1 MKRKLLSI
9 FLSMAIVVSASGCA
23 SPTVDMSAL
32 SFDEE
37 KYDDDLNSC
46 RGGSAATAFLGG
58 LKGAAAGSLFGASEG
73 ATSGALAGNSGEGAI
88 IGAIVGSVLGV
99 FIGAYKPFQEKEES
113 VRTCLQ
119 GKGYRVS

>member
-1 MKRKLLSI
+1 MLS
-9 FLSMAIVVSASGCA
+9 ACA
-23 SPTVDMSAL
+23 SVTVDTTAAN
-32 SFDEE
+32 FDEE
-37 KYDDDLNSC
+37 KYAEDLDNC

-99 FIGAYKPFQEKEES
+99 FVGAYKPFQEKEES